1 MEKGF
6 MYLTA
11 VIYVYSL
18 YLLGWQLSNSPEA
31 EIVYRRAN
39 INFNKNCAE
48 GIFKYFN
55 GHLERLSKYSGHQVN

>member
-39 INFNKNCAE
+39 INF
-48 GIFKYFN
+48 
-55 GHLERLSKYSGHQVN
+55 